1 MPTLVMMHGM
11 TGTAEM
17 MRPFAEKILPDG
29 WSLLVPE
36 AEFEHSSRGYTWWR
50 YEGGDQ
56 PGRRILSATE
66 LSDVD
71 SSLLK
76 LSNLLP
82 DEKLVLGGFS
92 QGGAMAQELL
102 QFEHDVLGIIAIGTR
117 VVRPLELRQRLQ
129 EIPSAKLLW
138 MHGETDHRVTL
149 DAGLEIP
156 IIFEESGW
164 DVTRVQHSKGHMIP
178 IEFHLSIRQWLE
190 NLQSIFQLN
199 FQFFNWS
206 LIII

>member
-17 MRPFAEKILPDG
+17 MRPFAEKVLPEG
-29 WSLLVPE
+29 WNLLVPE
-36 AEFEHSSRGYTWWR
+36 AEFNHPNRGFTWWR

-76 LSNLLP
+76 LSNIFP
-82 DEKLVLGGFS
+82 DDKLVLGGFS

-102 QFEHDVLGIIAIGTR
+102 QFDLDVLGIIAIGTR
-117 VVRPLELRQRLQ
+117 VVRPMELRQRLQ
-129 EIPSAKLLW
+129 ELQPAKLLW
-138 MHGETDHRVTL
+138 MHGESDHRVSL

-156 IIFEESGW
+156 LIFEESGW
-164 DVTRVQHSKGHMIP
+164 DVLRIQHSKGHMIP
-178 IEFHLSIRQWLE
+178 IEFHFSIKEWLE
-190 NLQSIFQLN
+190 KLG
-199 FQFFNWS
+199 
-206 LIII
+206 

>member
-11 TGTAEM
+11 TGTAKM
-17 MRPFAEKILPDG
+17 MRPFAEKVLPDG
-29 WSLLVPE
+29 WGLLVPE
-36 AEFEHSSRGYTWWR
+36 AEFPHPNRGFTWWR
-50 YEGGDQ
+50 YEGRDQ

-82 DEKLVLGGFS
+82 DDKLVLGGFS

-138 MHGETDHRVTL
+138 MHGESDHRVSL

-156 IIFEESGW
+156 EVFEESGW
-164 DVTRVQHSKGHMIP
+164 DVTRIQHSKGHMIP
-178 IEFHLSIRQWLE
+178 IEFHFSIKEWLE
-190 NLQSIFQLN
+190 KIC
-199 FQFFNWS
+199 
-206 LIII
+206 

>member
-17 MRPFAEKILPDG
+17 MRPFAEKVLPEG
-29 WSLLVPE
+29 WNLLVPE
-36 AEFEHSSRGYTWWR
+36 AEFNHPNRGFTWWR

-71 SSLLK
+71 NSLLK

-82 DEKLVLGGFS
+82 DGQLVLGGFS

-102 QFEHDVLGIIAIGTR
+102 QFNLDVLGIIAIGTR
-117 VVRPLELRQRLQ
+117 VVRPMEIRQRLQ
-129 EIPSAKLLW
+129 EIPKSKLLW
-138 MHGETDHRVTL
+138 MHGEKDHRVSL
-149 DAGLEIP
+149 DAGIEIAE
-156 IIFEESGW
+156 IFEESGW
-164 DVTRVQHSKGHMIP
+164 DVIRIQHSKGHMIP
-178 IEFHLSIRQWLE
+178 IEFHFSIKEWLE
-190 NLQSIFQLN
+190 NL
-199 FQFFNWS
+199 
-206 LIII
+206 